1 MTPSGEKLRGA
12 AAPAPLSYFET
23 DAALRGLWAMQ
34 SYALFYAAFITA
46 LGKLPI
52 HFMTEGEQ
60 RAILLL
66 LFRTTYIV
74 RDFDSSMKKT
84 LEELKK
90 RGDIFAIGLFA
101 EIVKHYKKGNN

>member
-1 MTPSGEKLRGA
+1 MTVSGEKLRGA

-23 DAALRGLWAMQ
+23 DAALRGLWTMQ

-52 HFMTEGEQ
+52 HLMSEGEQ

-66 LFRTTYIV
+66 LFRTTYTV
-74 RDFDSSMKKT
+74 RDFESSTKKT

-90 RGDIFAIGLFA
+90 SGDIFAIGLFA
-101 EIVKHYKKGNN
+101 ALVKHYKKGKH

>member
-1 MTPSGEKLRGA
+1 MTRSGEKLRGA

-52 HFMTEGEQ
+52 HLMTKGEQ

-66 LFRTTYIV
+66 LFRTTYTV

-90 RGDIFAIGLFA
+90 SGDIFAIGLFA
-101 EIVKHYKKGNN
+101 ELVKHYKKGKH

>member
-34 SYALFYAAFITA
+34 AYALFYAAFITA

-52 HFMTEGEQ
+52 HLMSEGEQ
-60 RAILLL
+60 RAILLY
-66 LFRTTYIV
+66 F
-74 RDFDSSMKKT
+74 SGPPT
-84 LEELKK
+84 LC
-90 RGDIFAIGLFA
+90 AIL
-101 EIVKHYKKGNN
+101 ILR

>member
-52 HFMTEGEQ
+52 HLMSEGEQ

-66 LFRTTYIV
+66 LFRTTYLV
-74 RDFDSSMKKT
+74 HDLDSSMKKT
-84 LEELKK
+84 LEKLKK
-90 RGDIFAIGLFA
+90 SGDIFAIGLFA
-101 EIVKHYKKGNN
+101 ELVKHYKKGKH

>member
-12 AAPAPLSYFET
+12 GAAAPLSYFET

-52 HFMTEGEQ
+52 HLMSEGEQ

-66 LFRTTYIV
+66 LFRTTYTV
-74 RDFDSSMKKT
+74 RDFESSMKKT

-90 RGDIFAIGLFA
+90 SGDIFAIGLFA
-101 EIVKHYKKGNN
+101 ELVKHYKKEKH

>member
-1 MTPSGEKLRGA
+1 MTVRGEKLRGA

-34 SYALFYAAFITA
+34 SYTLFYAAFITV

-52 HFMTEGEQ
+52 HMLSAGEQ
-60 RAILLL
+60 KAILLL
-66 LFRTTYIV
+66 LFRTTYLV
-74 RDFDSSMKKT
+74 HDLDSSMKKT

-90 RGDIFAIGLFA
+90 SGDIFAIGLFA
-101 EIVKHYKKGNN
+101 ELVKHYKKEKH

>member
-1 MTPSGEKLRGA
+1 
-12 AAPAPLSYFET
+12 
-23 DAALRGLWAMQ
+23 MQ

-52 HFMTEGEQ
+52 QMLSAGEQ

-66 LFRTTYIV
+66 LFRTTYTV
-74 RDFDSSMKKT
+74 RDFESSMKKT

-90 RGDIFAIGLFA
+90 SGDIFAIGLFA
-101 EIVKHYKKGNN
+101 EIVKHYKKGKH

>member
-1 MTPSGEKLRGA
+1 MTVRGEKLRGA

-52 HFMTEGEQ
+52 HLLTEGEQ

-66 LFRTTYIV
+66 LFRTTYTV
-74 RDFDSSMKKT
+74 RDFESSMKKT

-90 RGDIFAIGLFA
+90 NGDIFAIGLFA
-101 EIVKHYKKGNN
+101 ELVKHYKKEKH

>member
-1 MTPSGEKLRGA
+1 MTVRGEKAQGGGGPRSPEL
-12 AAPAPLSYFET
+12 FET

-46 LGKLPI
+46 LEKLPI
-52 HFMTEGEQ
+52 HLMSEGEQ

-66 LFRTTYIV
+66 VFRTTYTV
-74 RDFDSSMKKT
+74 RDFKSSMKKT

-90 RGDIFAIGLFA
+90 SGDIFAIGLFA
-101 EIVKHYKKGNN
+101 ELVKHYKKGKH

>member
-52 HFMTEGEQ
+52 HLMTEGEQ

-66 LFRTTYIV
+66 LFRTTYTV
-74 RDFDSSMKKT
+74 RDFESSMKKT

-90 RGDIFAIGLFA
+90 GGDIFAIGLFA
-101 EIVKHYKKGNN
+101 ELVKHYKKGKH